1 MLITFL
7 KIFNNLNKKE
17 KRKASFVFFSMFIMI
32 VLDFFSIGL
41 FFPLI
46 SSIFNTEFYK
56 KVIEYSF
63 FEDWERIEIIYFF
76 LILIFIAFLL
86 KNLSFLIFNYIKKK
100 FLASVQFNFS
110 SRIFKSYI
118 SQHYSVFLKKDKSE
132 LMRNTSLVN
141 DYTYIIENFINL
153 FIETVILFFIGVL
166 VFKTNFIFG
175 LTILFF
181 ILMIFFISSKVLFSR
196 LNWYG
201 KNINDQAQ
209 KLLDNYLN
217 IFGSIKEIIF
227 SKKQNF
233 FNEKFKKNLYIDLLN
248 QVKSGFAIDLPRVL
262 IELCLV
268 FFIGLAIFINLEFSE
283 NYNDFLTK
291 IVFLGALI
299 FRAMPSLSKIM
310 YQASSISLKYNK
322 LILVNKLIEEVE
334 QTKITDE
341 TVEKNRLDFSK
352 LELKNLSFGYDE
364 KKKIIENVN
373 LEINKNDTIGIFSRS
388 GSGKSTLLD
397 LITGLIKPS
406 EGQILINGNL
416 GFTKKN
422 INLFQNSIGYISQ
435 NNFLIN
441 DTIKNNVTFGLEENE
456 IDLSK
461 LKKILKI
468 SKLEELV
475 NSKPEGI
482 NYYIG
487 DNGKNISGGQRQ
499 RIIIARSLYK
509 DIDIL
514 ILDEP
519 TSSLDVTNEKEI
531 MNDIKNQFYKKKT
544 IIICSHN
551 WELLEF
557 CDKIYKIENKN
568 LIQIK

>member
-1 MLITFL
+1 MMITFL

-175 LTILFF
+175 LIILFF

-283 NYNDFLTK
+283 NHNDFLTK

-341 TVEKNRLDFSK
+341 TVEKNKLDFSK

-373 LEINKNDTIGIFSRS
+373 LEIHKNDTIGIFSRS